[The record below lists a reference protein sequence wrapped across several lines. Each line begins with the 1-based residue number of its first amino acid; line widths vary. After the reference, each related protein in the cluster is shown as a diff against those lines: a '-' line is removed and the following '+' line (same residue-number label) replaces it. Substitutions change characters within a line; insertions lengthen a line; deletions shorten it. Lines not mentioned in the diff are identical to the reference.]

1 MKVLGLKAPVSTVAQ
16 HYKGIPVPGFYFKVV
31 LYQKGAEVGK
41 LHCLKVDGID
51 VSLKLESKEC
61 QKTKKIKGL
70 EYGEITI
77 EKPVISHKHSLE
89 KKLYKHI
96 HKCVEDPS
104 TPFYQL
110 LLMALGHDHKP
121 ERSWLFQN
129 VRPTKFQTSGFDSQ
143 SSGMLMDK
151 ITFSYESA
159 ITI

>member
-1 MKVLGLKAPVSTVAQ
+1 MKVPGLKTAISTAEEF
-16 HYKGIPVPGFYFKVV
+16 YKGEPVPGFYFKVF
-31 LYQKGAEVGK
+31 LYQTGSELGN

-70 EYGEITI
+70 EYGEITV
-77 EKPVISHKHSLE
+77 EKPVVSLQHSMEIS
-89 KKLYKHI
+89 LYSHM
-96 HKCVEDPS
+96 HACVEDPS

-110 LLMALGHDHKP
+110 LLMALGHKHLP

-129 VRPTKFQTSGFDSQ
+129 ARPTKFQTSGFDSQ